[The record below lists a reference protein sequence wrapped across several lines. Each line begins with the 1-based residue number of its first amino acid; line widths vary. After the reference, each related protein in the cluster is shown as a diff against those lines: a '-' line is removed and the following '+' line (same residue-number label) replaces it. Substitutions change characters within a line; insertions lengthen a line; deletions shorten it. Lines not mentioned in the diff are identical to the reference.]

1 MECPLPSGSGH
12 TLINQKAETIMN
24 KKKLYGTWF
33 ILPAMTIFTIFFLLP
48 MIISLFFSMTIWD
61 FKSFTFCGLDNF
73 KTFFSESSLNIAI
86 KNTLVYAV
94 LTCLCKLVLAFFLAV
109 FLNSGIK
116 TKNFLRSVVFF
127 PNLISTIAVGITFS
141 ALMHPSKGLIN
152 KMLSIIGVKGVDW
165 LGNVDTALYS
175 VIFTDVWKGV
185 GVATVIFIAGMQ
197 SIDRTYYEAA
207 SIDGAGAWQQ
217 LKSITMPLCRPATNS
232 IIILAFIGGMR
243 TFDLIW
249 SMTGG
254 GPGYIT
260 EVMAS
265 TVYKQY
271 AAGYYGLSTAGNVIM
286 FVMIAALAF
295 PLQKFL
301 LSREVDG

>member
-1 MECPLPSGSGH
+1 M
-12 TLINQKAETIMN
+12 
-24 KKKLYGTWF
+24 
-33 ILPAMTIFTIFFLLP
+33 
-48 MIISLFFSMTIWD
+48 
-61 FKSFTFCGLDNF
+61 
-73 KTFFSESSLNIAI
+73 TFFSEPSLTIAI
-86 KNTLVYAV
+86 KNTLIYAI
-94 LTCLCKLVLAFFLAV
+94 LTCILKLVLSFLLAV
-109 FLNSGIK
+109 FLTSRIR

-141 ALMHPSKGLIN
+141 AFMHPSKGLFNTLLELFGIN
-152 KMLSIIGVKGVDW
+152 GPDW
-165 LGNVDTALYS
+165 LGNTQLALYS

-207 SIDGAGAWQQ
+207 SIDGANSYNQ
-217 LKSITMPLCRPATNS
+217 LKCITMPLSRPAMNS
-232 IIILAFIGGMR
+232 IIILAFISGMR

-254 GPGYIT
+254 GPGYAT

-286 FVMIAALAF
+286 FILIAILAF
-295 PLQKFL
+295 PLQRFL
-301 LSREVDG
+301 LSREVN